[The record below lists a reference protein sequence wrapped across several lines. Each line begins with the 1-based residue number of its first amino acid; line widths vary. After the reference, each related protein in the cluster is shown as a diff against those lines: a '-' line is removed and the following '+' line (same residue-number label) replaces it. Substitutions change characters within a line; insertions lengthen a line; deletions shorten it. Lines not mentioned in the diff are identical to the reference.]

1 MTATAL
7 DEWNV
12 ATPESRNKLL
22 EIHLG
27 LVHHVA
33 RQMSRALSGK
43 VELDDLVSFGITGLM
58 LAVERF
64 EPSRG
69 LSFSTFAAPRIRG
82 AILDELRRQDHVPRT
97 LRKKGRELTSA
108 RDMLERTLCRTP
120 SDLEVANHL
129 GISVD
134 VLWQW
139 EADLEQ
145 SKQVRLDRTAG
156 DDDDVN
162 NKVGLELLADDRSDD
177 IEEVLNREQEVELL
191 RDAILALKEQ
201 DRVVLSLY
209 YFEELKLNEIAE
221 VLGVSE
227 SRVSQIRAKALAA
240 LRVKLDPIRS
250 YVA

>member
-1 MTATAL
+1 MTAIAL
-7 DEWNV
+7 DEWDV
-12 ATPESRNKLL
+12 TTPESRNKLL

-33 RQMSRALSGK
+33 RQMLRALSGK
-43 VELDDLVSFGITGLM
+43 VELDDLISFGTTGLM

-108 RDMLERTLCRTP
+108 RDMLERSLCRPP
-120 SDLEVANHL
+120 SELEVANHL
-129 GISVD
+129 GISID
-134 VLWQW
+134 ILWQW

-145 SKQVRLDRTAG
+145 SKQVRLDRPTS
-156 DDDDVN
+156 DDDTHN
-162 NKVGLELLADDRSDD
+162 QVGLELLADDRSDD
-177 IEEVLNREQEVELL
+177 IEEVLNREQEVEML

-227 SRVSQIRAKALAA
+227 SRVSQIRAKALGA
-240 LRVKLDPIRS
+240 LRVRLDPIRS